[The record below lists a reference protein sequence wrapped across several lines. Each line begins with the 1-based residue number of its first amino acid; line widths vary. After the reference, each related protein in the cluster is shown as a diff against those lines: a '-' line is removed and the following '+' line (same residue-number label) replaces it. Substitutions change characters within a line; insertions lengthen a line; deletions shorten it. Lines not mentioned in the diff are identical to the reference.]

1 MLRTRSNKHKCV
13 TVSLTNE
20 ANSVREAA
28 ERLVGVPKKDID
40 ALGDVDIDNVPFDKV
55 ADPRR
60 AAAAAADVR

>member
-1 MLRTRSNKHKCV
+1 ML
-13 TVSLTNE
+13 
-20 ANSVREAA
+20 EAA

-60 AAAAAADVR
+60 AAAAADVR